1 MPRPAKASN
10 EIQSIHPTLKA
21 ALSSLDVQ
29 LEEELARYRR
39 QRRAV
44 PVMAASRIGQ
54 ASPPPSLE
62 VVNLYLPSSSAP
74 AIALPATEETTT
86 KALPGGDAPNPLLN
100 SPNSPS
106 NPQLRAATGKTV
118 GNEDSRANA
127 LVTGDPQTSPTPP
140 EDYLESSEQLL
151 KSLAEEPK
159 KSPSESPEEQEA
171 GGLADNLLT
180 PLGMGSML
188 LLLLSSASIGY
199 LLFNPALVQR
209 LGLNRFF
216 PAAPVA
222 VSPSPIA
229 TVSPSIAPPAISP
242 NLANGG
248 LENLDRSSLSNL
260 KPSENPTRS
269 PIPSVPNLPRPSGAV
284 ATPGKTNPSIVSGSP
299 DLAGQLGIPPV
310 ATPLATPPNPAAPA
324 AKPSPSP
331 AAARPAPS
339 PSPAS
344 GSPATNPRR
353 DTYFYVVAAY
363 DGDRSL
369 SQARAVIPEAY
380 IAEIPN
386 QGTQIQ
392 MGAFLVEAEAKAL
405 IQELKQKGITAS
417 VYQPN

>member
-1 MPRPAKASN
+1 MPRTAKTSN
-10 EIQSIHPTLKA
+10 ELQTIHPTLKA

-39 QRRAV
+39 QRRTV
-44 PVMAASRIGQ
+44 PVIAASRIGQ

-62 VVNLYLPSSSAP
+62 VVNLHLPASSMP
-74 AIALPATEETTT
+74 AITIPATEEPTP
-86 KALPGGDAPNPLLN
+86 KALADRDVTP
-100 SPNSPS
+100 
-106 NPQLRAATGKTV
+106 PQLGAANGKA
-118 GNEDSRANA
+118 GQEEPRANA
-127 LVTGDPQTSPTPP
+127 LVIGDPQTPPTPP

-151 KSLAEEPK
+151 KSLTEEPK
-159 KSPSESPEEQEA
+159 KSPSEALEEQEA
-171 GGLADNLLT
+171 AGLADNLLT

-199 LLFNPALVQR
+199 LLFNPALLQR

-216 PAAPVA
+216 PIASSPSAI
-222 VSPSPIA
+222 SPSPTA
-229 TVSPSIAPPAISP
+229 TASPSIAPPAISP

-248 LENLDRSSLSNL
+248 LENLDRNSIANL
-260 KPSENPTRS
+260 KPSENPQRS
-269 PIPSVPNLPRPSGAV
+269 PIPSVPAVPSASKPSAAV
-284 ATPGKTNPSIVSGSP
+284 TPGKANPMIVSGSP

-324 AKPSPSP
+324 KPSPSP
-331 AAARPAPS
+331 AAARPAP
-339 PSPAS
+339 AS
-344 GSPATNPRR
+344 GSAATNPRR
-353 DTYFYVVAAY
+353 DSYFYVITAY

-369 SQARAVIPEAY
+369 AQARAVIPEAY

-392 MGAFLVEAEAKAL
+392 LGAFLVEAEAKAL
-405 IQELKQKGITAS
+405 IQELKQRGITAS